1 MKQAISN
8 LWMILGSFGAGL
20 LILYLKLNLHI
31 FLSLSISFF
40 IVAVLYII
48 YPFDINSVIFLWIFL
63 VITIET
69 IRYIFFV
76 ADKEE
81 PYIPRYQQINHHGRV
96 IVDIK
101 RGKKGKVLLDAPLLG
116 DEIWPAMSDEY
127 IKAGERVVIEEIR
140 GQILFVAKES

>member
-31 FLSLSISFF
+31 LLSLSISFF
-40 IVAVLYII
+40 IVAFLYIV
-48 YPFDINSVIFLWIFL
+48 YPFDMNAVIFLWIFL
-63 VITIET
+63 VIIIET

-76 ADKEE
+76 ANNEE